1 MSDHALPNL
10 LLNNFSGDYLLRLP
24 ADFYKSAKLYLSI
37 AEIKKIQKAYSVAY
51 YAHENQKRRDGS
63 NYITHPVAVAK
74 ILLNLK
80 MDSDSICSALM
91 HDVLEDCDVTKNDL
105 KTLFGLS
112 VADIVDG
119 VSKLGKLDIT
129 SRNERDANNLQ
140 KMMLAMSKDV
150 RVVLVK
156 ICDRLHNMRT
166 IEHLPRYK
174 QIQKSKE
181 TIELYGPLAIRIGMQ
196 DIRAE
201 LEDLA
206 FRCIHP
212 LRATMLESAI
222 NKSSGGRKKIV
233 TKIRKE
239 LKKHLKSNGI
249 ERVGVKGR
257 EKNIYSIY
265 RKIKSKH
272 KPFSEILD
280 VYGFRILVDSVDE
293 CYRALGII
301 HNYFSPIENKFKD
314 YIAIPKTNGYQ
325 ALHTSLLALDAFPIE
340 VQIQTRSM
348 WATANMGIAAHWSY
362 KTDDDAGIGTGLRA
376 SRWLSSLI
384 DLQKKSSNPTEF
396 ADSLKKDLD
405 SEEVYLFSPKGDIYA
420 LKAGATPIDF
430 AYEVHTGLGDSIV
443 GCKVNRREAPLNV
456 ELESGQTVEIITSSK
471 TVEADPAW
479 LNFVVTGKARSGIR
493 ARLRNQKVSS
503 ARKAGK
509 FMLESELQRSGKSL
523 KDYRGSTLKR
533 VLDSIGVSSLN
544 KLLTELGSGKRTGNI
559 VAERFYSGLK
569 IRKDTDAKKIKPVF
583 IHDNH
588 IEGVS
593 VVFAKCC
600 HPVYK
605 DPVIAHSDTERGIVI
620 HHKRCKQ
627 VAPFIS
633 KDPRYIPGKWA
644 VNTKTHVYTAKINI
658 VTIDEMGVLADLVSV
673 FTKAGINIEQINTKN
688 IDSTFA
694 SFEMEVDVEDL
705 EELNNI
711 MLKIR
716 SKKITTSCTR
726 LINEK

>member
-1 MSDHALPNL
+1 LSDHALPNL

-24 ADFYKSAKLYLSI
+24 ADFYKSAKFYLSI

-51 YAHENQKRRDGS
+51 YAHENQKRKDGS

-105 KTLFGLS
+105 KTLFGPS

-301 HNYFSPIENKFKD
+301 HNYFSPIENRFKD
-314 YIAIPKTNGYQ
+314 YIAIPKSNGYQ
-325 ALHTSLLALDAFPIE
+325 ALHTSLLALNAFPIE
-340 VQIQTRSM
+340 VQIQTR
-348 WATANMGIAAHWSY
+348 NMYSIASFGIAAHWQY
-362 KTDDDAGIGTGLRA
+362 KTKEDDISSGLRA
-376 SRWLSSLI
+376 TKWLTGLV
-384 DLQKKSSNPTEF
+384 DLQKKTNNPSEF
-396 ADSLKKDLD
+396 AQSIKTDLD
-405 SEEVYLFSPKGDIYA
+405 SNEVFLFSPKGEIYA
-420 LKAGATPIDF
+420 LRKGSTPIDF
-430 AYEVHTGLGDSIV
+430 AYEVHTDLGDNII
-443 GCKVNRREAPLNV
+443 GCKVNRNEVPLNI
-456 ELESGQTVEIITSSK
+456 ELETGQTVEIIASKKSS
-471 TVEADPAW
+471 ELDPSW
-479 LNFVVTGKARSGIR
+479 LNYVVTSKARSAIR
-493 ARLRNQKVSS
+493 ARLRKQKISD

-509 FMLESELQRSGKSL
+509 VMLETELKRGGSSLSE
-523 KDYRGSTLKR
+523 YRGSSLKKI
-533 VLDSIGVSSLN
+533 LDSIGVTSLN
-544 KLLTELGSGKRTGNI
+544 KLLTDLGLGKRTGSI
-559 VAERFYSGLK
+559 IAERFYSGLQIREGIKEVNPVLILDNK
-569 IRKDTDAKKIKPVF
+569 I
-583 IHDNH
+583 
-588 IEGVS
+588 ES
-593 VVFAKCC
+593 VTVRFAKCC
-600 HPVYK
+600 LPVYE
-605 DPVIAHSDTERGIVI
+605 DAVVAHSDTERGMVI

-627 VAPFIS
+627 VKPFIK
-633 KDPRYIPGKWA
+633 KDPRYMPAIWGENKKDHLYKA
-644 VNTKTHVYTAKINI
+644 RIDVNTEDRVGVLSDLGSIFARSAINIGSVNTKT
-658 VTIDEMGVLADLVSV
+658 IDKK
-673 FTKAGINIEQINTKN
+673 FAGFEIEI
-688 IDSTFA
+688 
-694 SFEMEVDVEDL
+694 EVKDRK
-705 EELNNI
+705 ELRNI
-711 MLKIR
+711 MQKVR
-716 SKKITTSCTR
+716 SMKLTTSCKR
-726 LINEK
+726 NINEN

>member
-24 ADFYKSAKLYLSI
+24 ADFYKSAKFYLSI

-51 YAHENQKRRDGS
+51 YAHENQKRKDGS

-301 HNYFSPIENKFKD
+301 HNYFSPIESRFKD
-314 YIAIPKTNGYQ
+314 YIAIPKSNGYQ
-325 ALHTSLLALDAFPIE
+325 ALHTSLLALNAFPIE
-340 VQIQTRSM
+340 VQIQTR
-348 WATANMGIAAHWSY
+348 NMYSIASFGIAAHWQY
-362 KTDDDAGIGTGLRA
+362 KTKEDDISSGLRA
-376 SRWLSSLI
+376 TKWLTGLV
-384 DLQKKSSNPTEF
+384 DLQKKTNNPSEF
-396 ADSLKKDLD
+396 AQSIKTDLD
-405 SEEVYLFSPKGDIYA
+405 SNEVFLFSPKGEIYA
-420 LKAGATPIDF
+420 LRKGSTPIDF
-430 AYEVHTGLGDSIV
+430 AYEVHTDLGDNII
-443 GCKVNRREAPLNV
+443 GCKVNRNEVPLNI
-456 ELESGQTVEIITSSK
+456 ELETGQTVEIIASK
-471 TVEADPAW
+471 KNSELDPSW
-479 LNFVVTGKARSGIR
+479 LNYVVTSKARSAIR
-493 ARLRNQKVSS
+493 ARLRKQKISD

-509 FMLESELQRSGKSL
+509 VMLETELKRGGSSLSE
-523 KDYRGSTLKR
+523 YRGSSLKKI
-533 VLDSIGVSSLN
+533 LDSIGVTSLN
-544 KLLTELGSGKRTGNI
+544 KLLTDLGLGKRTGSI
-559 VAERFYSGLK
+559 IAERFYSGLQIREGIKEVNPVLILDNK
-569 IRKDTDAKKIKPVF
+569 I
-583 IHDNH
+583 
-588 IEGVS
+588 ES
-593 VVFAKCC
+593 VTVRFAKCC
-600 HPVYK
+600 LPVYE
-605 DPVIAHSDTERGIVI
+605 DAVVAHSDTERGMVI

-627 VAPFIS
+627 VKPFIK
-633 KDPRYIPGKWA
+633 KDPRYMPAIWGENKKDHLYKA
-644 VNTKTHVYTAKINI
+644 RIDVNTEDRVGVLSDLGSIFARSAINIGSVNTKT
-658 VTIDEMGVLADLVSV
+658 IDKK
-673 FTKAGINIEQINTKN
+673 FAGFEIEI
-688 IDSTFA
+688 
-694 SFEMEVDVEDL
+694 EVKDRK
-705 EELNNI
+705 ELRNI
-711 MLKIR
+711 MQKVR
-716 SKKITTSCTR
+716 SMKLTTSCKR
-726 LINEK
+726 NINEN

>member
-1 MSDHALPNL
+1 MSESVLPNHL
-10 LLNNFSGDYLLRLP
+10 INFSDKSLLKLPSPLYKICKTYLN
-24 ADFYKSAKLYLSI
+24 SE
-37 AEIKKIQKAYSVAY
+37 EIKKIQKAYSFAF
-51 YAHENQKRRDGS
+51 YAHTGQKRKDGS
-63 NYITHPVAVAK
+63 DYITHPVAVTE
-74 ILLNLK
+74 ILLELK
-80 MDSDSICSALM
+80 MDSDSICAALM
-91 HDVLEDCDVTKNDL
+91 HDVLEDCNVQKSNLAKMFGDDV
-105 KTLFGLS
+105 
-112 VADIVDG
+112 AHIVDG
-119 VSKLGKLDIT
+119 VSKLGKIDHKNIADK
-129 SRNERDANNLQ
+129 NANNLQ
-140 KMMLAMSKDV
+140 KMALAMANDV
-150 RVVLVK
+150 RVILVK
-156 ICDRLHNMRT
+156 LCDRLHNMRT
-166 IEHLPRYK
+166 IEFVPRKK

-181 TIELYGPLAIRIGMQ
+181 TLDLYGPLALRVGMQ

-201 LEDLA
+201 LEDRA
-206 FRCIHP
+206 FKCLHP
-212 LRATMLESAI
+212 MRADLLENAI
-222 NKSSGGRKKIV
+222 KSSSGGRKKIV
-233 TKIRKE
+233 QKIRKE
-239 LKKHLKSNGI
+239 LKSRLKSNGI
-249 ERVGVKGR
+249 EDAGVKGR
-257 EKNIYSIY
+257 EKNLYSIY
-265 RKIKSKH
+265 NKIKTKH

-280 VYGFRILVDSVDE
+280 VYGFRILVDSVDD
-293 CYRALGII
+293 CYRSLGII

-348 WATANMGIAAHWSY
+348 WATANMGVAAHWSY
-362 KTDDDAGIGTGLRA
+362 KTDDDAGIGAGLRA
-376 SRWLSSLI
+376 SRWLSSLV
-384 DLQKKSSNPTEF
+384 DLQKKSSNPSEF

-430 AYEVHTGLGDSIV
+430 AYEVHTGLGDSIL

-471 TVEADPAW
+471 IVEADPAW

-493 ARLRNQKVSS
+493 SRLRTQKVSS

-644 VNTKTHVYTAKINI
+644 VNTKTLVYTAKINI

-673 FTKAGINIEQINTKN
+673 FTNAGLNIEQINTKN

-705 EELNNI
+705 EELNNV

>member
-1 MSDHALPNL
+1 MSESVLPNHL
-10 LLNNFSGDYLLRLP
+10 INFSEQSLLKLP
-24 ADFYKSAKLYLSI
+24 TSFYKECKSYLNPND
-37 AEIKKIQKAYSVAY
+37 IKKIQKAYSFAF
-51 YAHENQKRRDGS
+51 YAHTGQKRKDGS
-63 NYITHPVAVAK
+63 DYITHPVAVTE
-74 ILLNLK
+74 ILLKLK
-80 MDSDSICSALM
+80 MDTDTICAGLM
-91 HDVLEDCDVTKNDL
+91 HDVLEDCNVQKNNLAKIFGDDV
-105 KTLFGLS
+105 
-112 VADIVDG
+112 AHIVDG
-119 VSKLGKLDIT
+119 VSKLGQIDLQSVADK
-129 SRNERDANNLQ
+129 NANNLQ
-140 KMMLAMSKDV
+140 KMALAMANDV

-156 ICDRLHNMRT
+156 LCDRLHNMRT
-166 IEHLPRYK
+166 IEFMPRKK

-181 TIELYGPLAIRIGMQ
+181 TLDLYGPLALRIGMQ

-201 LEDLA
+201 LEDRA
-206 FRCIHP
+206 FKCIHP
-212 LRATMLESAI
+212 MRADLLKRAI
-222 NKSSGGRKKIV
+222 KTSSGGRKRIV
-233 TKIRKE
+233 QQIRKE
-239 LKKHLKSNGI
+239 LKKKLVSNGI
-249 ERVGVKGR
+249 EDAAVKGR
-257 EKNIYSIY
+257 EKNLYSIY
-265 RKIKSKH
+265 NKVKSKH
-272 KPFSEILD
+272 KPFSEVLD
-280 VYGFRILVDSVDE
+280 VYGFRILVDTVDD
-293 CYRALGII
+293 CYRSLGVI
-301 HNYFSPIENKFKD
+301 HNYFSPIENRFKD
-314 YIAIPKTNGYQ
+314 YIAIPKSNGYQ

-348 WATANMGIAAHWSY
+348 WTTANMGIAAHWGY
-362 KTDDDAGIGTGLRA
+362 KTDNKSGAGAELRA
-376 SRWLSSLI
+376 TKWLNGLI
-384 DLQKKSSNPTEF
+384 DLKKSSSNATEF
-396 ADSLKKDLD
+396 ANSLKKDLD
-405 SEEVYLFSPKGDIYA
+405 SDEVYLFSPKGDIYA

-430 AYEVHTGLGDSIV
+430 AYEVHTGLGDTII

-456 ELESGQTVEIITSSK
+456 VLESGQTVEIVTSSK
-471 TVEADPAW
+471 EVEADPSW

-493 ARLRNQKVSS
+493 ARLRSQRVSS

-533 VLDSIGVSSLN
+533 VLDSIGVTSLN

-569 IRKDTDAKKIKPVF
+569 IRKESDSKKIKPVF

-600 HPVYK
+600 HPVYR
-605 DPVIAHSDTERGIVI
+605 DPVIAHSDTDRGIVI

-627 VAPFIS
+627 VAPYIS

-644 VNTKTHVYTAKINI
+644 VNTKNHVYTAKINV

-673 FTKAGINIEQINTKN
+673 FTKAGINIEQVNTKN

-705 EELNNI
+705 KELNDV

>member
-1 MSDHALPNL
+1 MSESVLPNHL
-10 LLNNFSGDYLLRLP
+10 INFSDTSLLKLP
-24 ADFYKSAKLYLSI
+24 PSLYKTSKTYLSS
-37 AEIKKIQKAYSVAY
+37 EDIKKIQKAYSFAF
-51 YAHENQKRRDGS
+51 YAHMGQKRKDGS
-63 NYITHPVAVAK
+63 DYITHPVAVTE
-74 ILLNLK
+74 ILLELK
-80 MDSDSICSALM
+80 MDCDSVCSALM
-91 HDVLEDCDVTKNDL
+91 HDVLEDCNVQKSNLAKMFGDDV
-105 KTLFGLS
+105 
-112 VADIVDG
+112 AHIVDG
-119 VSKLGKLDIT
+119 VSKLGKIDHKNIADK
-129 SRNERDANNLQ
+129 NANNLQ
-140 KMMLAMSKDV
+140 KMALAMANDV
-150 RVVLVK
+150 RVILVK
-156 ICDRLHNMRT
+156 LCDRLHNMRT
-166 IEHLPRYK
+166 IEFVPRKK

-181 TIELYGPLAIRIGMQ
+181 TLDLYGPLALRVGMQ
-196 DIRAE
+196 DMRAE
-201 LEDLA
+201 LEDRA
-206 FRCIHP
+206 FKCLHP
-212 LRATMLESAI
+212 MRADLLKSAI
-222 NKSSGGRKKIV
+222 KTSSGGRKKIV
-233 TKIRKE
+233 QKIRKE
-239 LKKHLKSNGI
+239 LKSRLKSNGI
-249 ERVGVKGR
+249 KDAGVKGR
-257 EKNIYSIY
+257 EKNLYSIY
-265 RKIKSKH
+265 NKIKTKH

-280 VYGFRILVDSVDE
+280 VYGFRILVDSVDD
-293 CYRALGII
+293 CYRSLGII

-325 ALHTSLLALDAFPIE
+325 ALHTSLLALNAFPIE

-362 KTDDDAGIGTGLRA
+362 KTDDDVGIATGLRA

-384 DLQKKSSNPTEF
+384 DLQKKSSNYSEF

-430 AYEVHTGLGDSIV
+430 AYEVHTGLGNSIV

-471 TVEADPAW
+471 LVEADPAW
-479 LNFVVTGKARSGIR
+479 LNFVVTGKARSGVR
-493 ARLRNQKVSS
+493 ARLRTQKVSS

-569 IRKDTDAKKIKPVF
+569 IRKDTDTKKIKPVF

>member
-1 MSDHALPNL
+1 LSESVLPNHL
-10 LLNNFSGDYLLRLP
+10 INFSDKSLLKLP
-24 ADFYKSAKLYLSI
+24 SSLYKTCKTYLSS
-37 AEIKKIQKAYSVAY
+37 EDIKKIQKAYSFAF
-51 YAHENQKRRDGS
+51 YAHMGQKRKDGS
-63 NYITHPVAVAK
+63 DYITHPVAVTE
-74 ILLNLK
+74 ILLELK
-80 MDSDSICSALM
+80 MDCDSVCSALM
-91 HDVLEDCDVTKNDL
+91 HDVLEDCNVQKSNLAKMFGDDV
-105 KTLFGLS
+105 
-112 VADIVDG
+112 AHIVDG
-119 VSKLGKLDIT
+119 VSKLGKIDHKNIAEK
-129 SRNERDANNLQ
+129 NANNLQ
-140 KMMLAMSKDV
+140 KMALAMANDV
-150 RVVLVK
+150 RVILVK
-156 ICDRLHNMRT
+156 LCDRLHNMRT
-166 IEHLPRYK
+166 IEFVPRKK

-181 TIELYGPLAIRIGMQ
+181 TLDLYGPLALRVGMQ
-196 DIRAE
+196 DMRAE
-201 LEDLA
+201 LEDRA
-206 FRCIHP
+206 FKCLHP
-212 LRATMLESAI
+212 MRADLLKSAI
-222 NKSSGGRKKIV
+222 KTSSGGRKKIV
-233 TKIRKE
+233 QKIRKE
-239 LKKHLKSNGI
+239 LKSRLKSNGV
-249 ERVGVKGR
+249 EGAGVKGR
-257 EKNIYSIY
+257 EKNLYSIY
-265 RKIKSKH
+265 NKIKTKH

-280 VYGFRILVDSVDE
+280 VYGFRILVDSVDD
-293 CYRALGII
+293 CYRSLGII

-325 ALHTSLLALDAFPIE
+325 ALHTSLLALNAFPIE

-362 KTDDDAGIGTGLRA
+362 KTDDEAGIGTGLRA

-430 AYEVHTGLGDSIV
+430 AYEVHTGLGNSIV

-479 LNFVVTGKARSGIR
+479 LNFVVTGKARSGVR
-493 ARLRNQKVSS
+493 ARLRTQKVSS

-569 IRKDTDAKKIKPVF
+569 IRKEKDSKKIKPVF

-600 HPVYK
+600 HPIYK

-644 VNTKTHVYTAKINI
+644 VNTKTLVYTAKINI
-658 VTIDEMGVLADLVSV
+658 VTIDQMGVLADLVSV
-673 FTKAGINIEQINTKN
+673 FTKAGLNIEQINTKN

-705 EELNNI
+705 EELNNV

>member
-1 MSDHALPNL
+1 MSESVLPNHL
-10 LLNNFSGDYLLRLP
+10 INFSEQSLLKLP
-24 ADFYKSAKLYLSI
+24 TSFYKECKSYLNPND
-37 AEIKKIQKAYSVAY
+37 IKKIQKAYSFAF
-51 YAHENQKRRDGS
+51 YAHTGQKRKDGS
-63 NYITHPVAVAK
+63 DYITHPVAVTE
-74 ILLNLK
+74 ILLKLK
-80 MDSDSICSALM
+80 MDTDTICAGLM
-91 HDVLEDCDVTKNDL
+91 HDVLEDCNVQKNNLAKIFGDDV
-105 KTLFGLS
+105 
-112 VADIVDG
+112 AHIVDG
-119 VSKLGKLDIT
+119 VSKLGQIDLQSVADK
-129 SRNERDANNLQ
+129 NANNLQ
-140 KMMLAMSKDV
+140 KMALAMANDV

-156 ICDRLHNMRT
+156 LCDRLHNMRT
-166 IEHLPRYK
+166 IEFMPRKK

-181 TIELYGPLAIRIGMQ
+181 TLDLYGPLALRIGMQ

-201 LEDLA
+201 LEDRA
-206 FRCIHP
+206 FKCIHP
-212 LRATMLESAI
+212 MRADLLKKAI
-222 NKSSGGRKKIV
+222 KTSSGGRKRIV
-233 TKIRKE
+233 QQIRKE
-239 LKKHLKSNGI
+239 LKKKLVSNGI
-249 ERVGVKGR
+249 EDAAVKGR
-257 EKNIYSIY
+257 EKNLYSIY
-265 RKIKSKH
+265 NKVKSKH
-272 KPFSEILD
+272 KPFSEVLD
-280 VYGFRILVDSVDE
+280 VYGFRILVDTVDD
-293 CYRALGII
+293 CYRSLGVI
-301 HNYFSPIENKFKD
+301 HNYFSPIENRFKD
-314 YIAIPKTNGYQ
+314 YIAIPKSNGYQ

-348 WATANMGIAAHWSY
+348 WTTANMGIAAHWGY
-362 KTDDDAGIGTGLRA
+362 KTDNKSGAGAELRA
-376 SRWLSSLI
+376 TKWLNGLI
-384 DLQKKSSNPTEF
+384 DLKKSSSNATEF
-396 ADSLKKDLD
+396 ANSLKKDLD
-405 SEEVYLFSPKGDIYA
+405 SDEVYLFSPKGDIYA

-430 AYEVHTGLGDSIV
+430 AYEVHTGLGDTII

-456 ELESGQTVEIITSSK
+456 VLESGQTVEIVTSSK
-471 TVEADPAW
+471 EVEADPSW
-479 LNFVVTGKARSGIR
+479 LNFVVTGKARGGIR
-493 ARLRNQKVSS
+493 ARLRSQRVSS

-533 VLDSIGVSSLN
+533 VLDSIGVTSLN

-569 IRKDTDAKKIKPVF
+569 IRKESDSKKIKPVF

-600 HPVYK
+600 HPVYR
-605 DPVIAHSDTERGIVI
+605 DPVIAHSDTDRGIVI

-644 VNTKTHVYTAKINI
+644 VNTKNHIYTAKINV

-673 FTKAGINIEQINTKN
+673 FTKAGINIEQVNTKN

-705 EELNNI
+705 KELNDV